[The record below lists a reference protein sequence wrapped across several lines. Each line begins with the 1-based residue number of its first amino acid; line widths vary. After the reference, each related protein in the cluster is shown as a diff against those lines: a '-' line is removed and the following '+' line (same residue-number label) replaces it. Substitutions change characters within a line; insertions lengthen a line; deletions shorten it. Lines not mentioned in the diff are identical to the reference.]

1 MARDD
6 RQNLIAELE
15 RERGGNLVIC
25 YVTSTRGNL
34 EIQIADDTLP
44 LLYRHLQQ
52 HAERAKQGVDL
63 FIHSNGGSGTVPWRI
78 VNLVREFTDKF
89 TVLVP
94 HHAFSAATLVAL
106 GADDIVMH
114 RMGCLGPIDPSVANP
129 FNPTHPQN
137 PGVALP
143 ISVEDVSS
151 YFELVKDDVGVHH
164 EDELVQALVA
174 LTDKIHP
181 LALGNVQRSHHQ
193 SRMLAQKLL
202 RKHMGRS
209 EEHQIETII
218 ENLKSNLFYHGHPIN
233 RKEAKSDLNLK
244 VSEATGNLENV
255 MWNLYLQYDEALQ
268 MSSPFFPLHEIEVHA
283 PGPVAPVTTQQIV
296 QQLNQLQAAGV
307 PISPQTVNLAAAIA
321 AALNSQAVSGKVRL
335 ERLAG
340 AYIESTGMTD
350 VFLTDLTL
358 ERLTINTASGPQE
371 GLKQEVLWQR
381 WEIEA

>member
-1 MARDD
+1 M
-6 RQNLIAELE
+6 NLI
-15 RERGGNLVIC
+15 
-25 YVTSTRGNL
+25 
-34 EIQIADDTLP
+34 
-44 LLYRHLQQ
+44 
-52 HAERAKQGVDL
+52 
-63 FIHSNGGSGTVPWRI
+63 
-78 VNLVREFTDKF
+78 REFTDKF

-106 GADDIVMH
+106 GADDVVMN
-114 RMGCLGPIDPSVANP
+114 RMGCLGPIDPSVSNP

-137 PGVALP
+137 AGLALP

-151 YFELVKDDVGVHH
+151 YFELVKEDVGIHH

-202 RKHMGRS
+202 RKHMGRG

-244 VSEATGNLENV
+244 VSEATGSLEAA
-255 MWNLYLQYDEALQ
+255 MWDLYLQYDEALN
-268 MSSPFFPLHEIEVHA
+268 MSSPFFPLHEIELRT
-283 PGPVAPVTTQQIV
+283 PVSAQPVTTQQIV
-296 QQLNQLQAAGV
+296 QQLNQLQTAGV
-307 PISPQTVNLAAAIA
+307 PISPQTVGLAAAIA
-321 AALNSQAVSGKVRL
+321 AALNNQAVSGKVRL
-335 ERLAG
+335 EKLPG
-340 AYIESTGMTD
+340 AYIESTGITD

-358 ERLTINTASGPQE
+358 ERMTINAPTGPQE

-381 WEIEA
+381 WGIEP